1 MKIAI
6 FTNINSPA
14 TDFYRTVGCYAYMEH
29 EIRYLAIET
38 AKWYDIMDVD
48 VVIAKSPNG
57 MAYVE
62 MLREVKKMGKK
73 IIIDHDDNLHETTRT
88 NPAHVGLSH
97 EAMRKTVEDCFGYA
111 NHIIYST
118 YALQR
123 YYKSFHEGIES
134 TVINNGWN
142 PIIQP
147 FMPVPKIEDKI
158 RFIWRGSM
166 HHLDDIGSIATYINL
181 LAEDENCDVAM
192 LGIQD
197 FIMAHLF
204 PKVKVKEWTNSL
216 FTYFET
222 LNNSQCHYGLFPL
235 LKNEFNF
242 AKSNIFAIEMLV
254 AGGVTIAPKGIPE
267 YDIPGVIRYDKF
279 SDVLSAVKNKD
290 FDREAIVKEGRQY
303 LNDVLRVDKQNK
315 KRELILNNL
324 N

>member
-1 MKIAI
+1 
-6 FTNINSPA
+6 
-14 TDFYRTVGCYAYMEH
+14 
-29 EIRYLAIET
+29 
-38 AKWYDIMDVD
+38 
-48 VVIAKSPNG
+48 
-57 MAYVE
+57 
-62 MLREVKKMGKK
+62 MLRECKRMGKK

-97 EAMRKTVEDCFGYA
+97 EAMRKTVEDCFGFA
-111 NHIIYST
+111 DHIIYST
-118 YALQR
+118 DALQK
-123 YYKSFHEGIES
+123 YYLPYHEGIAS

-166 HHLDDIGSIATYINL
+166 HHLDDIGSIASYINE
-181 LAEDENCDVAM
+181 LAEDESCDVAM

-204 PKVKVKEWTNSL
+204 PKVKTKEWNSSL
-216 FTYFET
+216 FGYFET

-235 LKNEFNF
+235 LKNDFNF

-267 YDIPGVIRYDKF
+267 YNIPGVIKYDNF
-279 SDVLSAVKNKD
+279 GDVMQAVKNKD
-290 FDREAIVKEGRQY
+290 FDREAIVKEGREY
-303 LNDVLRVDKQNK
+303 LNDVLRVDKTNK